1 MRLLLSLL
9 AVLVF
14 CGCPSSTMGDRLF
27 EITYPPLDFILPA
40 GQAAPQVF
48 VVARNRMPTGF
59 TAALADNG
67 VDRSEVDLV
76 GGIRA
81 RIVSLSGEDFREL
94 RRVELRVCSA
104 NENFCTVAD
113 IMFSI
118 DDLQG
123 RRQQVVNINP
133 GLRNFRDLYLGDDEV
148 RMELVLFPDRITS
161 QNVESRLEWTIGA
174 VGGL

>member
-1 MRLLLSLL
+1 MRFLLLLF
-9 AVLVF
+9 AVLTL
-14 CGCPSSTMGDRLF
+14 CGCPRNTLGDRLF
-27 EITYPPLDFILPA
+27 EITYPPVEFILPA

-59 TAALADNG
+59 TAALTDNG
-67 VDRSEVDLV
+67 VDPNEVDQV

-94 RRVELRVCSA
+94 RRVELRFCSSA
-104 NENFCTVAD
+104 EPFCTVAD

-123 RRQQVVNINP
+123 RRQQTVDINP
-133 GLRNFRDLYLGDDEV
+133 GLRNFRDLFLADDEV
-148 RMELVLFPDRITS
+148 RMELVLFPERITS
-161 QNVESRLEWTIGA
+161 QSIEARLEWTIGA